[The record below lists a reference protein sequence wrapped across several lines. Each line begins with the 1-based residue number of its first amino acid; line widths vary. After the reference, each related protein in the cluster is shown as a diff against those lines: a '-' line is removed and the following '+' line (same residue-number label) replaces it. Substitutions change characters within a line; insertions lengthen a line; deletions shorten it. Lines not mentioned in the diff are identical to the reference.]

1 MEKIGHGRRRWGAIY
16 ASSKGEQFYLSW
28 RKSPALY
35 RGGEKSLS
43 SAVRNETA
51 AWAFDYDLLLRLKTR
66 GVKLIGVIC
75 QDTGDKF
82 LTELRNYFD
91 HGIRQYHPKDRNQ
104 QVYLNLSYFR
114 VRQARKIRL

>member
-28 RKSPALY
+28 RKSPALF

-43 SAVRNETA
+43 AAVRNDKA

-66 GVKLIGVIC
+66 GVRLVGVIC

-82 LTELRNYFD
+82 LTELSNYFE
-91 HGIRQYHPKDRNQ
+91 HGERQYHPKDRNQ